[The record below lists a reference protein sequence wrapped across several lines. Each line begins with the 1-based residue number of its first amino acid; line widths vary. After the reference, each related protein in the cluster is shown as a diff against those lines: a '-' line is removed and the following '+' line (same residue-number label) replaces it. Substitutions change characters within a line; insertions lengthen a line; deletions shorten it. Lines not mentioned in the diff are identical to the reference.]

1 MPAPIGDPFD
11 VDYVGHE
18 MGHQFG
24 CNHTFNNSC
33 SGNRSSADAYEPG
46 SGSTIMSYSGICAPN
61 LQNLSDDVYHVHSQ
75 IEASDYLHSGFG
87 NTCATQVSS
96 GNSAP
101 SVTVGAS
108 AFSIPAST
116 PFELYATA
124 SDVNPGQSRDCPGL
138 TSLAVA

>member
-1 MPAPIGDPFD
+1 MSGLPCPIGDPFD

-61 LQNLSDDVYHVHSQ
+61 LQNLSDDVYHVNSL
-75 IEASDYLHSGFG
+75 IEASDYLHDGFG
-87 NTCATQVSS
+87 NSCAAR
-96 GNSAP
+96 SA
-101 SVTVGAS
+101 V
-108 AFSIPAST
+108 
-116 PFELYATA
+116 ETA
-124 SDVNPGQSRDCPGL
+124 PRR
-138 TSLAVA
+138 